1 MKSEI
6 NYAGIDLRQAICPI
20 EIQDEC
26 GQVLSQTVVK
36 TEAETLRSFF
46 HGIGGSAHGYM
57 QQSVIRYEWLVNHKT
72 SITPRKLTIRLPF
85 HSIPS

>member
-6 NYAGIDLRQAICPI
+6 KYAGIDLCQATCPV

-46 HGIGGSAHGYM
+46 HGIGGSGAWLHATV
-57 QQSVIRYEWLVNHKT
+57 SDSIRVAC
-72 SITPRKLTIRLPF
+72 
-85 HSIPS
+85 